1 LSTNMSARSSSAPHT
16 MSAVVTSSPVMQDA
30 VVCAASATHAP
41 AAPWLH
47 CAHSVISRSVHM
59 LTFGLS
65 SISFIQKVAALNTL
79 SAQGGLHV

>member
-1 LSTNMSARSSSAPHT
+1 
-16 MSAVVTSSPVMQDA
+16 
-30 VVCAASATHAP
+30 
-41 AAPWLH
+41 
-47 CAHSVISRSVHM
+47 VISRSVHM